1 MRIADYAAVDLTATG
16 LEARGKD
23 DLLQQMVDM
32 LVRGGRVPQSE
43 PLMGELLKRER
54 VMSTGIGGGIAL
66 PHALC
71 DDLDQLTM
79 VFARTHQPIDFEALD
94 SQPVDLIFML
104 VGPKAAGNVYVKL
117 LARISRLLQ
126 SEDFKT
132 RLRSAPTPADILEVF
147 RGEE

>member
-32 LVRGGRVPQSE
+32 LVRGGRVQQSE

-71 DDLDQLTM
+71 DDMDQLTM
-79 VFARTHQPIDFEALD
+79 VFARTGQPIDFEALD

-104 VGPKAAGNVYVKL
+104 VGPKAAGNIYVKL
-117 LARISRLLQ
+117 LARVSRLLQ
-126 SEDFKT
+126 NEDFKN
-132 RLRSAPTPADILEVF
+132 RLRTAATPDDVLEAF

>member
-1 MRIADYAAVDLTATG
+1 
-16 LEARGKD
+16 
-23 DLLQQMVDM
+23 
-32 LVRGGRVPQSE
+32 
-43 PLMGELLKRER
+43 
-54 VMSTGIGGGIAL
+54 
-66 PHALC
+66 
-71 DDLDQLTM
+71 M

-132 RLRSAPTPADILEVF
+132 RLRSAPTSADILEVF